1 MYMELKNKGIEF
13 PAQDL
18 DTMVPIHT
26 PSRSVATPPNNCSEA
41 MNIRP
46 NNQVCH
52 ETPSGAVTLNPEQL
66 SKLTQELS
74 IVDGNVKV
82 FNEMLDQMT
91 PGKSDDADELELMN
105 QLNSTCRGMQSRIV
119 SLLQRIANE
128 DVTVELLRI
137 NDDLNNVFARF
148 DSFCKKN
155 GSPVKSSGHHA
166 QSPPVS
172 ASLKS
177 QPVSASLKSPPVS
190 ASLIDLEV
198 DDPSPDLN
206 LQLAGMSVSQP
217 RSPPRSMNRDDFD
230 DFAQSRSSTTAGVTT
245 SRPVMTTAGYAS
257 SDLVDSNLGALTQMR
272 ATRDLAVAANVRE
285 EDFDEMEQWLKDQES
300 GAAAGMASNQNSSS
314 RSGVKTETVDSADFE
329 RFLLERA
336 VAAESLPS
344 VNRDK
349 TSSSPP
355 KDLFK

>member
-26 PSRSVATPPNNCSEA
+26 PSRSVVTPPNNSTEA
-41 MNIRP
+41 MNVRP
-46 NNQVCH
+46 NNQVSH
-52 ETPSGAVTLNPEQL
+52 EPPSGPVTLNPEQL
-66 SKLTQELS
+66 SKLNQELS

-91 PGKSDDADELELMN
+91 PGKSDDPDELELMN

-148 DSFCKKN
+148 DSFCKKSR
-155 GSPVKSSGHHA
+155 SPVKSSGHHA
-166 QSPPVS
+166 QSPVS
-172 ASLKS
+172 T
-177 QPVSASLKSPPVS
+177 
-190 ASLIDLEV
+190 SLIDLEV
-198 DDPSPDLN
+198 DDPSPDLS
-206 LQLAGMSVSQP
+206 LQLAGMSVSHS

-230 DFAQSRSSTTAGVTT
+230 DFAQSRSSTIAGVTT
-245 SRPVMTTAGYAS
+245 STPVMTTAGYSTS

-272 ATRDLAVAANVRE
+272 ATRDLAAAANVRE
-285 EDFDEMEQWLKDQES
+285 EDFDEMEQWLKDQEA
-300 GAAAGMASNQNSSS
+300 GAAAGMASNQNPSS

-349 TSSSPP
+349 TSSPPP

>member
-26 PSRSVATPPNNCSEA
+26 PSRSVVAANNCTEA

-46 NNQVCH
+46 NQVSH
-52 ETPSGAVTLNPEQL
+52 EAAPPGSVTLNPEQL

-91 PGKSDDADELELMN
+91 PGKSDDPDELELMN

-119 SLLQRIANE
+119 SLLQRVANE

-148 DSFCKKN
+148 DSFCKKSR
-155 GSPVKSSGHHA
+155 SPVKSSTHRV
-166 QSPPVS
+166 QST
-172 ASLKS
+172 
-177 QPVSASLKSPPVS
+177 PVS

-206 LQLAGMSVSQP
+206 LQLAGMSVTGTSASHS

-230 DFAQSRSSTTAGVTT
+230 DFAQSRSTTTTGTT
-245 SRPVMTTAGYAS
+245 SRPVMTTAGYSSS

-272 ATRDLAVAANVRE
+272 ATRDLAAAADVRE
-285 EDFDEMEQWLKDQES
+285 EDFDEMEQWLKDQE
-300 GAAAGMASNQNSSS
+300 AGIASNQNSS

-344 VNRDK
+344 VDRDK